1 MSFLPEALLIT
12 INGLFTLA
20 ILSFLF
26 RDNPIYKFAEHLFI
40 GVAAG
45 YYVAIEWHNV
55 FLPNLWRPLI
65 GGGEDG
71 PRLVL
76 LIPFII
82 SLLMF
87 SRFVP
92 RYAWLS
98 RWSLALMVGA
108 YAGLAVIG
116 AAQGDL
122 IRQVEATMVPVV
134 PREGAPWFDSADP
147 SGPTALNNL
156 ILAIGLFA
164 SLAYFFFSREH
175 RGGLGRV
182 AKLGIWFLML
192 SFGAS
197 YGFTVMARYSLM
209 IGRLDLL
216 LRDWPA
222 AAPGVAQVC
231 LVLFVL
237 GLAVATILEIRARR
251 AGRGTAGH

>member
-1 MSFLPEALLIT
+1 MLPEPLLIT
-12 INGLFTLA
+12 VNGLFTLA

-26 RDNPIYKFAEHLFI
+26 KDNPVYKFAEHLFI

-55 FLPNLWRPLI
+55 FLPNLWRPMI
-65 GGGEDG
+65 GLGEAE

-76 LIPFII
+76 VIPFVI

-134 PREGAPWFDSADP
+134 AREGTPWFDPSDS
-147 SGPTALNNL
+147 SGPSAINNL
-156 ILAIGLFA
+156 ILAVGLFA
-164 SLAYFFFSREH
+164 SLSYFFFSREH
-175 RGGLGRV
+175 RGALGGI

-197 YGFTVMARYSLM
+197 YGFTVMARYSLI

-216 LRDWPA
+216 IREWPKV
-222 AAPGVAQVC
+222 APGVAQAC
-231 LVLFVL
+231 MALFVV
-237 GLAVATILEIRARR
+237 GVAVAAILEVRGRRR
-251 AGRGTAGH
+251 AGA

>member
-1 MSFLPEALLIT
+1 MLPEPLLIT
-12 INGLFTLA
+12 INGIFTLA

-26 RDNPIYKFAEHLFI
+26 RDNPIYKVAEHTFI

-45 YYVAIEWHNV
+45 YYVALEWQNV
-55 FLPNLWRPLI
+55 FMPNLWLPMV
-65 GGGEDG
+65 GAGDAP

-76 LIPFII
+76 VIPFVIG
-82 SLLMF
+82 LLMF

-122 IRQVEATMVPVV
+122 IRQVEASMVPVV
-134 PREGAPWFDSADP
+134 ATGDVPWFDPADP
-147 SGPTALNNL
+147 SGPSAINNL
-156 ILAIGLFA
+156 ILAIGLIA

-175 RGGLGRV
+175 RGALGGV

-209 IGRLDLL
+209 IGRLDVLI
-216 LRDWPA
+216 REWPQV
-222 AAPGVAQVC
+222 APGVAQVC
-231 LVLFVL
+231 MGLFVV
-237 GLAVATILEIRARR
+237 GVVVASILEIRSRR
-251 AGRGTAGH
+251 AGGAQG

>member
-1 MSFLPEALLIT
+1 MLPEPLLIT
-12 INGLFTLA
+12 VNGLFTLA

-26 RDNPIYKFAEHLFI
+26 KDNPIYKFAEHLFI
-40 GVAAG
+40 GVASG

-55 FLPNLWRPLI
+55 FLPNLWRPMI
-65 GGGEDG
+65 GLGEGG

-76 LIPFII
+76 VIPFVV

-134 PREGAPWFDSADP
+134 ATEGTPWFDPSDS
-147 SGPTALNNL
+147 SGPSAINNL
-156 ILAIGLFA
+156 ILAVGLFA
-164 SLAYFFFSREH
+164 SLSYFFFSREH
-175 RGGLGRV
+175 RGALGGI

-197 YGFTVMARYSLM
+197 YGFTVMARYSLI

-216 LRDWPA
+216 IREWPKV
-222 AAPGVAQVC
+222 APGVAQAC
-231 LVLFVL
+231 MALFVI
-237 GLAVATILEIRARR
+237 GVAVAAILEVRGRRR
-251 AGRGTAGH
+251 AGA